1 MTDRRTWVEH
11 VMGMPISLH
20 LRGPGVRDDPPA
32 AAAAAVFSVLRE
44 ADQLFS
50 TYRDDSVIGAIRRGE
65 TVDHPLV
72 REVLTLCREARDRT
86 DGWFDPWLPGGFDP
100 SGLVK
105 GWAVER
111 AAATLHA
118 LDDVDHC
125 LNAGGDIAMHVTSPS
140 RPAWRVGIEDPR
152 DRHALLGVRTV
163 RTGAVATSGTA
174 ARGLHIVDPHR
185 GVPAT
190 DLLSVTVS
198 GPSLLWADV
207 YATAAF
213 AHGPGAEEWLRRRA
227 PEYEIT
233 AVA

>member
-1 MTDRRTWVEH
+1 
-11 VMGMPISLH
+11 MGMPVSLH
-20 LRGPGVRDDPPA
+20 LRGPGIRDDPRA
-32 AAAAAVFSVLRE
+32 AAAATGVFTFLRE
-44 ADQLFS
+44 VDQLFS
-50 TYRDDSVIGAIRRGE
+50 TYREDSEISAIRRGRPGR
-65 TVDHPLV
+65 HPLV
-72 REVLTLCREARDRT
+72 REVLALCLEARDRT
-86 DGWFDPWLPGGFDP
+86 EGWFDPWLPGGLDP

-111 AAATLHA
+111 AAAALHA

-125 LNAGGDIAMHVTSPS
+125 LNAGGDIALHVASPS

-152 DRHALLGVRTV
+152 DPHALLGVRTI

-174 ARGLHIVDPHR
+174 ARGPHIIDPHR
-185 GVPAT
+185 GMPAAG
-190 DLLSVTVS
+190 LLSVTVS

-213 AHGPGAEEWLRRRA
+213 AHGPGAQAWLRQRA

-233 AVA
+233 VVA